1 MSTIIVADD
10 HPLYRDAVMDVIG
23 RYIEHDH
30 LLQAGSLEQVFQLL
44 DAYPDADLV
53 LLDLNMPGMNGLTGL
68 SSLRERYPATAVAMM
83 SAHDEKATVL
93 DAIQR
98 GASGYISKSLE
109 RKALAH
115 ALQQLLNG
123 EMYLPAASFT
133 HSAATSAEPQS
144 ETTQYQQQQA
154 EQLLTER
161 QYEVLLLLAEGA
173 SNKAIAE
180 RLHIAETTV
189 KTHVSAILEKLQLE
203 NRMQAGLLA
212 SRLLAQTRT
221 E

>member
-10 HPLYRDAVMDVIG
+10 HPLYRDAVKDVIEG
-23 RYIEHDH
+23 YIEHDR
-30 LLQAGSLEQVFQLL
+30 LLQAGSLEQVFQQLSVH
-44 DAYPDADLV
+44 PDTDLV
-53 LLDLNMPGMNGLTGL
+53 LLDLNMPGMNGLAGL
-68 SSLRERYPATAVAMM
+68 SALRTRYPATAVAMM

-98 GASGYISKSLE
+98 GAAGYISKSLE

-115 ALQQLLNG
+115 ALQQLLKG

-133 HSAATSAEPQS
+133 HSAATTTSPAS
-144 ETTQYQQQQA
+144 ESTQRELQRAQQC
-154 EQLLTER
+154 LTER
-161 QYEVLLLLAEGA
+161 QYEVFLMLAEGA

-180 RLHIAETTV
+180 RLHVAETTV
-189 KTHVSAILEKLQLE
+189 KTHVSAILEKLALE

-212 SRLLAQTRT
+212 SRLLAQIRT